1 LAWVLGLESQ
11 LMATGLLWPYTL
23 WVVPALAALVA
34 LGAAL
39 LPVWQAYQSD
49 VLQLLQTKE

>member
-1 LAWVLGLESQ
+1 VLAV
-11 LMATGLLWPYTL
+11 
-23 WVVPALAALVA
+23 LVA